1 MKKAELIRENRRL
14 KNRLKAAR
22 RASEAL
28 AKLNIDK
35 GLQILELKEKIANA

>member
-28 AKLNIDK
+28 AKLNIEK
-35 GLQILELKEKIANA
+35 GLQILELKERSEDA